1 MVNRAYGILTN
12 GTIPEGSLGY
22 RYSDVRCP
30 EELHKTVSSLMT
42 LAPADMRGVF
52 ACVLIELMR
61 SSADWVTYVDKYD
74 SNNTYSTDVLEGS
87 ASWMLGDILF
97 SQLVDWADN
106 VHIKSSE
113 FDRTDNDTAI
123 DRVCSALF
131 SIVSVK
137 VD

>member
-1 MVNRAYGILTN
+1 MINRAYGIFTN
-12 GTIPEGSLGY
+12 GNVEEGSLGY

-30 EELHKTVSSLMT
+30 EELHKTVSSLML

-61 SSADWVTYVDKYD
+61 SSPDWVKYVDKYD
-74 SNNTYSTDVLEGS
+74 ANNTYSTDVLEDS
-87 ASWMLGDILF
+87 ATWLLGDVLF
-97 SQLVDWADN
+97 SQLVAWADN
-106 VHIKSSE
+106 VHIKSAE
-113 FDRTDNDTAI
+113 FGHTDNDTAI

-131 SIVSVK
+131 SVASAK